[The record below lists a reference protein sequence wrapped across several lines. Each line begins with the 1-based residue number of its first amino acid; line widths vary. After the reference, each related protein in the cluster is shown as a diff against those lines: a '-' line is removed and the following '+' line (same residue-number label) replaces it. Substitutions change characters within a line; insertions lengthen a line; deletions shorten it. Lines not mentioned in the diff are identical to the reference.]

1 MDHFVFNTCIVEQ
14 PDQELINSF
23 NQSTTVYL
31 RELEKI
37 ALRTINVKIDECEFI
52 GQLEGHYAFMTDRG
66 LMVVFLSD
74 EDGLMSNA
82 RVEEIF

>member
-1 MDHFVFNTCIVEQ
+1 MDLFFFNTCLIEQ

-23 NQSTTVYL
+23 NQPTTVYL

-37 ALRTINVKIDECEFI
+37 ALRTITTEIEDCEFI

>member
-1 MDHFVFNTCIVEQ
+1 MDHFFFNTCLIEQ

-23 NQSTTVYL
+23 NQPTTAL
-31 RELEKI
+31 IRELEKM
-37 ALRTINVKIDECEFI
+37 ALRSITTEIEDCEFI
-52 GQLEGHYAFMTDRG
+52 GHQAGHYAFMTDRG

-74 EDGLMSNA
+74 EDGLLSNA